1 MEIKI
6 PVKRRESNYF
16 FTIAANVRNVIFIK
30 MNSFTGYF
38 QGFC

>member
-6 PVKRRESNYF
+6 PVKRRNYF